1 MRRGWW
7 VLRRRLVCGGILVGL
22 IATGALAGTPSEA
35 AEMPGR
41 VAEQEGLKLKVDHKY
56 IPKPEELKYV
66 FATAAPVLRVQP
78 GDTVQTWTQSALGDY
93 LQKPG
98 DSLPADFRPNPNTGP
113 FYVEGAEPGDTLAVT
128 LLLIAPA
135 SDTAVGIAGPG
146 FGALTQTRFTPM
158 LDEPIEEKVWFYRI
172 DTVNQTVE
180 YAANDSDFTVKLPL
194 RPFLGCVAVAP
205 AAGEARQTIV
215 PGFFGGNMDTP
226 EVRAG
231 TTVYL
236 PVNVPGALLYLGDGH
251 AAQGE
256 GEIAGTAAEVAMNVI
271 FQVDLIKGHS
281 IQTPRMEDET
291 YLMALGSY
299 RPLEDAMRIASREL
313 IRWMVEDYG
322 LSALD
327 AYELL
332 SVAMESNVSQLVDPN
347 YSVLVKI
354 KKEYLPA
361 KKNQ

>member
-1 MRRGWW
+1 MRRRWW

-22 IATGALAGTPSEA
+22 MAAALAVA
-35 AEMPGR
+35 AEMPGH

-66 FATAAPVLRVQP
+66 FATAAPVLHLKA
-78 GDTVQTWTQSALGDY
+78 GDVLQTWTERADGNV

-98 DSLPADFRPNPNTGP
+98 DWFPPGHRPNPNTGP
-113 FYVEGAEPGDTLAVT
+113 FYIEGAEPGDTLAVH
-128 LLLIAPA
+128 LLEVEPA
-135 SDTAVGIAGPG
+135 AEVAVGYAGPG

-158 LDEPIEEKVWFYRI
+158 LDEPIGPNLWFYRI
-172 DTVNQTVE
+172 DKAARTVE

-194 RPFLGCVAVAP
+194 RPFLGCLAVAP
-205 AAGEARQTIV
+205 AAGEARSTIV

-236 PVNVPGALLYLGDGH
+236 PVNVAGGLLYLGDGH

-256 GEIAGTAAEVAMNVI
+256 GEIAGTAAEIQMNVI
-271 FQVDLIKGHS
+271 LKVELIKGRS

>member
-1 MRRGWW
+1 MAAG
-7 VLRRRLVCGGILVGL
+7 V
-22 IATGALAGTPSEA
+22 LAGAPSEA

-78 GDTVQTWTQSALGDY
+78 GDTVQTWTERADGNV

-98 DSLPADFRPNPNTGP
+98 DWFPPGRRPNPNTGP
-113 FYVEGAEPGDTLAVT
+113 FYIEGAEPGDTLAVH
-128 LLLIAPA
+128 LLEVEPA
-135 SDTAVGIAGPG
+135 AEVAVGYAGPG

-158 LDEPIEEKVWFYRI
+158 LDEPIGPNLWFYRI
-172 DTVNQTVE
+172 DKAARTVE

-194 RPFLGCVAVAP
+194 RPFLGCLAVAP

-236 PVNVPGALLYLGDGH
+236 PVNVAGGLLYLGDGH
-251 AAQGE
+251 AVQGE

-271 FQVDLIKGHS
+271 FQVELIKGRS

-354 KKEYLPA
+354 RKEYLPA
-361 KKNQ
+361 KQNQ